1 MGRVGLDSARSSV
14 TAAPQKEHDM
24 TSLRRNVRPRVALP
38 VVLLGLMAIMVASV
52 GLAAPPTAAVT
63 LSFRTRVYPTVR
75 AVTAGDATAYEV
87 TLTGTR
93 LRSRIALTAMGLP
106 PGATGEFLSTSS
118 SLRRILLVRTT
129 ATTPSGDYTVI
140 VEATAGAI
148 VWRASLRLT
157 VSAPPVAAIPVTS
170 PTPTTAPPAT
180 APPATAPPA
189 TSLPSTTP
197 IATVAPSPT
206 APTTTKPASG
216 LSLLASPLVATV
228 APGQATAFTIT
239 PAQLGVTVT
248 YLTSGVPAGTR
259 VDLTPNPSFG
269 AVTMTLTTSAST
281 LAGLY
286 PITVTGV
293 TPTEAKSVVVVL
305 EVQATGGLTASPTA
319 SAVAAGGSATFAIS
333 VDPAVVSA
341 ANPLTFGLSGL
352 PAGASALFSP
362 GTSASGTTLIVTTAA
377 STAPGTYPLVITG
390 TAAGVSRAVTV
401 ALAVSGPG
409 STPSF
414 AVAVIPSALAVTR
427 GASVTYNFTII
438 AQGGFSGPVTITVT
452 DLPAGASSVAI
463 PDASTAAIVTGR
475 LIITT
480 SATTPV
486 GVFTFRVTGTG
497 SGLTATVSAILNV
510 V

>member
-1 MGRVGLDSARSSV
+1 
-14 TAAPQKEHDM
+14 M
-24 TSLRRNVRPRVALP
+24 TSLRRNVRPRVAVP
-38 VVLLGLMAIMVASV
+38 AVLLGLMAILVASV

-75 AVTAGDATAYEV
+75 AVTAGDPTAYEV

-93 LRSRIALTAMGLP
+93 LRSRIALTAVGLP

-129 ATTPSGDYTVI
+129 ATTPSGDYTII

-157 VSAPPVAAIPVTS
+157 VTAPPIAAITAPPP
-170 PTPTTAPPAT
+170 PTPTTAPPPTPPPTT
-180 APPATAPPA
+180 ALPATP
-189 TSLPSTTP
+189 P
-197 IATVAPSPT
+197 IATVAPATT
-206 APTTTKPASG
+206 APTTTKPPSG

-228 APGQATAFTIT
+228 APGQAAAFTIT

-248 YLTSGVPAGTR
+248 YLTSGVPVGTR

-281 LAGLY
+281 LTGLY

-390 TAAGVSRAVTV
+390 TAAGVSRAVNV

>member
-1 MGRVGLDSARSSV
+1 
-14 TAAPQKEHDM
+14 M

-38 VVLLGLMAIMVASV
+38 VVLLGLMAIMVAPV

-75 AVTAGDATAYEV
+75 AVTAGDPTAYEV

-157 VSAPPVAAIPVTS
+157 VSAPPVAAIPVTP

-180 APPATAPPA
+180 APPATA
-189 TSLPSTTP
+189 LPSTTP

-206 APTTTKPASG
+206 APTTTKPPSG

-269 AVTMTLTTSAST
+269 AMTMTLTTSAST
-281 LAGLY
+281 PAGLY

-293 TPTEAKSVVVVL
+293 TTTEAKSVVVVL

-333 VDPAVVSA
+333 VDLAVVNA

-362 GTSASGTTLIVTTAA
+362 GTSATGTTLIVTTAA

-390 TAAGVSRAVTV
+390 TAAGVSRAVNV
-401 ALAVSGPG
+401 VLVVSGPG

-427 GASVTYNFTII
+427 GGSVTYNFTIT
-438 AQGGFSGPVTITVT
+438 AQGGFSGPVAITVT
-452 DLPAGASSVAI
+452 DLPAGASSSVI

-486 GVFTFRVTGTG
+486 GAFTFRVNGTG
-497 SGLTATVSAILNV
+497 AGLTATVSAILNV

>member
-1 MGRVGLDSARSSV
+1 
-14 TAAPQKEHDM
+14 M

-38 VVLLGLMAIMVASV
+38 VVLLGLMAMFVASV
-52 GLAAPPTAAVT
+52 GLAAPPTAALS

-75 AVTAGDATAYEV
+75 AVRAGDPTAYEV

-93 LRSRIALTAMGLP
+93 LRSRIDLTATGLP

-129 ATTPSGDYTVI
+129 ATTPSGDYTII
-140 VEATAGAI
+140 VEAASGAI

-157 VSAPPVAAIPVTS
+157 VTAPPIAAIPVTPTTTTPPS
-170 PTPTTAPPAT
+170 TPTLTTSPPAT
-180 APPATAPPA
+180 APPATALTAP
-189 TSLPSTTP
+189 TP
-197 IATVAPSPT
+197 TTVAPAITAPT
-206 APTTTKPASG
+206 APTTTKPPSG
-216 LSLLASPLVATV
+216 LSLVASPLVATV
-228 APGQATAFTIT
+228 ALGQAAAFTIT

-248 YLTSGVPAGTR
+248 YLTSGIPAGTR

-269 AVTMTLTTSAST
+269 AMTMTLTTSAST
-281 LAGLY
+281 PAGLY

-293 TPTEAKSVVVVL
+293 TPTDAKSVVVVL

-319 SAVAAGGSATFAIS
+319 SAIAAGGSATFAIS
-333 VDPAVVSA
+333 VDPAVVNA

-362 GTSASGTTLIVTTAA
+362 GTSASGTTLIVTTAT

-390 TAAGVSRAVTV
+390 TAAGVSRAVNV
-401 ALAVSGPG
+401 ALVVSGVG
-409 STPSF
+409 GNPSF
-414 AVAVIPSALAVTR
+414 GVAVIPSALAVTR
-427 GASVTYNFTII
+427 GASVTYTFTII
-438 AQGGFSGPVTITVT
+438 AQGGFSGPVAITVT
-452 DLPAGASSVAI
+452 DLPAGASSSVV
-463 PDASTAAIVTGR
+463 PDASTSAIVTGR

-486 GVFTFRVTGTG
+486 GAFTFRVTGTG
-497 SGLTATVSAILNV
+497 SGLTATVSVILNV

>member
-1 MGRVGLDSARSSV
+1 
-14 TAAPQKEHDM
+14 M

-38 VVLLGLMAIMVASV
+38 VVLLGLMAMFVALV
-52 GLAAPPTAAVT
+52 GLAAPPTAALS

-75 AVTAGDATAYEV
+75 VVTAGDPTAYEV
-87 TLTGTR
+87 TLTGIR
-93 LRSRIALTAMGLP
+93 LRSRIALTAVGLP

-129 ATTPSGDYTVI
+129 AATPSGDYTII
-140 VEATAGAI
+140 VEAASAAG

-157 VSAPPVAAIPVTS
+157 VTAPPTAASKATPTVTPPTATTAPPV
-170 PTPTTAPPAT
+170 TAPPAT
-180 APPATAPPA
+180 ALPAPTP
-189 TSLPSTTP
+189 TTVVPST
-197 IATVAPSPT
+197 T
-206 APTTTKPASG
+206 APTTTKPPSG

-269 AVTMTLTTSAST
+269 AMTMTLTTSAST
-281 LAGLY
+281 PAGLY

-319 SAVAAGGSATFAIS
+319 SAIAAGGSATFAIS
-333 VDPAVVSA
+333 VDLAVVNA
-341 ANPLTFGLSGL
+341 ANPLTFGVSGL

-362 GTSASGTTLIVTTAA
+362 GTSASGTTLVVFTAA

-390 TAAGVSRAVTV
+390 TAAGVSRAVNV

-409 STPSF
+409 SNPSF

-438 AQGGFSGPVTITVT
+438 AQGGFSGPVAITVT
-452 DLPAGASSVAI
+452 DLPAGASSAAI

-486 GVFTFRVTGTG
+486 GAFTFRVTGTG

>member
-1 MGRVGLDSARSSV
+1 MQK
-14 TAAPQKEHDM
+14 AAGFA
-24 TSLRRNVRPRVALP
+24 VLP
-38 VVLLGLMAIMVASV
+38 FFAATVV
-52 GLAAPPTAAVT
+52 
-63 LSFRTRVYPTVR
+63 
-75 AVTAGDATAYEV
+75 
-87 TLTGTR
+87 
-93 LRSRIALTAMGLP
+93 
-106 PGATGEFLSTSS
+106 
-118 SLRRILLVRTT
+118 
-129 ATTPSGDYTVI
+129 
-140 VEATAGAI
+140 
-148 VWRASLRLT
+148 
-157 VSAPPVAAIPVTS
+157 
-170 PTPTTAPPAT
+170 
-180 APPATAPPA
+180 
-189 TSLPSTTP
+189 PST
-197 IATVAPSPT
+197 T
-206 APTTTKPASG
+206 APTTTKPPSG

-228 APGQATAFTIT
+228 APGQAAAFTIT

-305 EVQATGGLTASPTA
+305 EVQAAGGLTASPTA
-319 SAVAAGGSATFAIS
+319 SAIAAGGSATFAIS
-333 VDPAVVSA
+333 VDPVVNAVS
-341 ANPLTFGLSGL
+341 PLTFGLSGL

-362 GTSASGTTLIVTTAA
+362 GTSASGTTLVVFTAA

-390 TAAGVSRAVTV
+390 TAAGVSRAVNV

-409 STPSF
+409 SNPSF

-438 AQGGFSGPVTITVT
+438 AQGGFSGPVAITVT
-452 DLPAGASSVAI
+452 DLPAGASSAAI

-486 GVFTFRVTGTG
+486 GAFTFRVTGTG